1 MRLRRR
7 DFPWVIILGVAV
19 LFFLNIFIIAN
30 SQKYKNF
37 DKQTYLPPELSTDNK
52 SLIRP
57 LSQKNN
63 AIIEDKENYYL
74 PFTLLGTIIGNPS
87 LAFIYNSNTDKHR
100 VYKPD
105 DSIDDYKILV
115 IKPGKVILEK
125 NSDRRE
131 LLLASGSR
139 KYMEDRDSVI
149 SIDVSGTML
158 ISRVGII
165 SVLPQANELLRKVKI
180 LPVSDVAS
188 NKPIGFRIDNVPA
201 QSIIEEAGI
210 KSGDIIHSVEG
221 KNLESI
227 KDAMQMFNTV
237 RKQSSFEVVLLRS
250 DKPLTLRYEFRN

>member
-19 LFFLNIFIIAN
+19 LFFLNIFIIIN

-57 LSQKNN
+57 LSPKNN

-180 LPVSDVAS
+180 LPVSDAVS
-188 NKPIGFRIDNVPA
+188 NKPMGFRIDNVPA

-210 KSGDIIHSVEG
+210 KSGDIIQSVQG
-221 KNLESI
+221 KEIQSMR
-227 KDAMQMFNTV
+227 DAMQSLEQIRN
-237 RKQSSFEVVLLRS
+237 L
-250 DKPLTLRYEFRN
+250 PLIKVILIRDNLPIILKYQIRN

>member
-7 DFPWVIILGVAV
+7 DAPWVIILGVAV

-30 SQKYKNF
+30 SKKYKSI
-37 DKQTYLPPELSTDNK
+37 DKQSYLPPELSRDNK
-52 SLIRP
+52 SLSHSLTRGT
-57 LSQKNN
+57 N
-63 AIIEDKENYYL
+63 AIREDKEGYRL
-74 PFTLLGTIIGNPS
+74 PLTLLGTIIGNPS

-100 VYKPD
+100 VYKLGD
-105 DSIDDYKILV
+105 FVDDYKIIV
-115 IKPGKVILEK
+115 VKPGKVILKK
-125 NSDRRE
+125 NADRRE

-139 KYMEDRDSVI
+139 KYVQDEAPVI
-149 SIDVSGTML
+149 SIDLSGTML

-165 SVLPQANELLRKVKI
+165 SVLSGANELLRKVKV
-180 LPVSDVAS
+180 LPVSDVVS

-201 QSIIEEAGI
+201 QSIIEQAGI

-237 RKQSSFEVVLLRS
+237 RKQPAFEVVLLRS
-250 DKPLTLRYEFRN
+250 DKPVTLRYEFRN